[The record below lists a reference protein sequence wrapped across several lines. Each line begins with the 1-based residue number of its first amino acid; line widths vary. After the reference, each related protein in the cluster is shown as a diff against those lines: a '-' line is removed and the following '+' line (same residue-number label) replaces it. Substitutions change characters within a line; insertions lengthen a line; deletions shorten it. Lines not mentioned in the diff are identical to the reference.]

1 VGGKAGIILVIGL
14 SAILGYISMNV
25 NNVAT
30 MAISNM
36 SMYNAMTAS
45 HNLALAGANAR
56 LATFYQDT
64 SSFTTVTRTFTGKNF
79 RGTYIAGIEPVSG
92 GSRLRLR
99 SVSTYPMGGGAALHD
114 TVEVFFD
121 RNKKNSFTLYAWM
134 TDFEGNAFWVT
145 QDTIWGRVHSNG
157 NLHINGSPV
166 FMQKATTAK
175 GFDPPKVGTGA
186 NKAIFKNGYETGIA
200 PITFPTDISEI
211 VTASVSGGRK
221 YTGDIYVTLSP
232 GTGAN
237 NDGKAYIYSGNTS
250 SGALID
256 SIDLSAPGFNGAL
269 LGTGQ
274 VNVEGTL
281 DGKLTI
287 ASQTNVYIHNDVLY
301 ERDPRAGTSDDVLG
315 LVANQNV
322 VVKDNAANHSDCE
335 IHASIFTR
343 DGSLM
348 AENVGSLPLCGEL
361 RVLGSV
367 VQKTRGDVGTYAG
380 SILKHGFS
388 KRYRYDDRLA
398 EQTFRPPFY
407 PGFYVNC
414 YAITNWWES
423 YRIMAFE

>member
-36 SMYNAMTAS
+36 SMYSAMTAS

-56 LATFYQDT
+56 LAKFYQDT
-64 SSFTTVTRTFTGKNF
+64 SSLTAITRTFTGKNF

-99 SVSTYPMGGGAALHD
+99 SISTYPMGGGAALHD

-121 RNKKNSFTLYAWM
+121 RNKKNSFTLFAWM
-134 TDFEGNAFWVT
+134 TDFEGNVFWVS
-145 QDTIWGRVHSNG
+145 QDTVWGRVHSNG
-157 NLHINGSPV
+157 NLHINGNPV

-175 GFDPPKVGTGA
+175 GFDPPKVGTGT

-211 VTASVSGGRK
+211 ATASVSGGRK

-237 NDGKAYIYSGNTS
+237 NDGKAYVRSGNTAG
-250 SGALID
+250 GALID

-301 ERDPRAGTSDDVLG
+301 ERNPRVGASDDVLG
-315 LVANQNV
+315 MVANQNV
-322 VVKDNAANHSDCE
+322 VVKDNAANRSNCE

-343 DGSLM
+343 DGSFT
-348 AENVGSLPLCGEL
+348 AENYNSLPLCGEL
-361 RVLGSV
+361 KVLGSI
-367 VQKTRGDVGTYAG
+367 VQKTRGAVGTFAG
-380 SILKHGFS
+380 STLKTGFS

-398 EQTFRPPFY
+398 DQTFRPPFY
-407 PGFYVNC
+407 PGYYVNC

-423 YRIMAFE
+423 YRVMAFE